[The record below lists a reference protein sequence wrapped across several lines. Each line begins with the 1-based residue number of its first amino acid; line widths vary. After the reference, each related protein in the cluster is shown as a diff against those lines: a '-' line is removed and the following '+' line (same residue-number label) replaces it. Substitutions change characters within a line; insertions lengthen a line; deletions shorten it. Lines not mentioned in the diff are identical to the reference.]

1 MTEHAESAADEFPE
15 PSGSGRVDVVGTAHV
30 SEHSV
35 KEVESAIED
44 SEPDIVAVELDEGR
58 YRQIKGETPDDL
70 DASDLLRGNT
80 VFQFL
85 AYWML
90 SYIQTRLGDRFDI
103 EPGADMK
110 AGIDTAERLGLGVAL
125 VDRDIQTTVQ
135 RFWAR
140 LTAVEKLKLVGSLA
154 AEMGPPLTVGLTIG
168 AVFGGLFAV
177 VAGAFGGPFIVP
189 TGALSGV
196 LPGGLG
202 GTVEGLLDTLLL
214 ICVAAA
220 GIGIPIAALLVRFRG
235 EADVEEFDMETLTD
249 TDVVSAMMEEFRQF
263 SPGGAEA
270 LIDERDAFI
279 AHRLVAL
286 REAGYHVLAVVGA
299 GHREGIQGYLDN
311 PETLPPM
318 ESLTGTEGGRRFSL
332 YKLVGYGFGVVFLVF
347 FGLLILGGASQ
358 AVLLELFVA
367 LVAVNAVLAGGLAK
381 VAGAH
386 WSSAAAAG
394 AFGWLTS
401 LFPLLAAGWFAGYVE
416 LRYISVNISDIAT
429 LNEILNDQESPVMDL
444 VSQMRGVPL
453 FRLILVV
460 ALTNVGSAIA
470 SYVVFPV
477 LIPYISSDIG
487 GMQGVSR
494 LLWQGVREG
503 TQILVGVL

>member
-35 KEVESAIED
+35 TEVESAIEE

-70 DASDLLRGNT
+70 EAADLLRGNT

-90 SYIQTRLGDRFDI
+90 SYIQTRLGERFDI
-103 EPGADMK
+103 QPGADMK
-110 AGIDTAERLGLGVAL
+110 AAIDTAERLGLGVAL

-140 LTAVEKLKLVGSLA
+140 LTAVEKLTLIGSLA
-154 AEMGPPLTVGLTIG
+154 AEMGPPLTVGLTVG
-168 AVFGGLFAV
+168 AVFGGIVAI

-189 TGALSGV
+189 SGV
-196 LPGGLG
+196 LSGGLAG
-202 GTVEGLLDTLLL
+202 SVGSLLDTLLL
-214 ICVAAA
+214 ICVVAAV
-220 GIGIPIAALLVRFRG
+220 IGIPIAALLTRFRG
-235 EADVEEFDMETLTD
+235 EAEVEEFDMEQLTD

-286 REAGYHVLAVVGA
+286 REAGYHVVAVVGA
-299 GHREGIQGYLDN
+299 GHREGIERYLDE
-311 PETLPPM
+311 PETLPSM
-318 ESLTGTEGGRRFSL
+318 ESLTGTESGRRVSL
-332 YKLVGYGFGVVFLVF
+332 YKLVGYGFGLVFLVF

-386 WSSAAAAG
+386 WSSAIAAG

-416 LRYISVNISDIAT
+416 LRHISVNISDIAT
-429 LNEILNDQESPVMDL
+429 LNEILSDEESPIMDL
-444 VSQMRGVPL
+444 ITRMRQVPL

-460 ALTNVGSAIA
+460 ALTNVGSAVA

-487 GMQGVSR
+487 GMKGVSR

-503 TQILVGVL
+503 SQILVGVL

>member
-1 MTEHAESAADEFPE
+1 MTEHAESAADDLPQ
-15 PSGSGRVDVVGTAHV
+15 PSGAGRVDVVGTAHV

-35 KEVESAIED
+35 AEVESAIEEAD
-44 SEPDIVAVELDEGR
+44 PDVVAVELDEGR

-90 SYIQTRLGDRFDI
+90 SYIQTRLGERFDI
-103 EPGADMK
+103 QPGADMK

-140 LTAVEKLKLVGSLA
+140 LSAVEKLTLVGSLA
-154 AEMGPPLTVGLTIG
+154 AELGPPLTVGLTFG
-168 AVFGGLFAV
+168 AVLGGAV
-177 VAGAFGGPFIVP
+177 AIVAGAFAGPLIVP
-189 TGALSGV
+189 SGALSGV
-196 LPGGLG
+196 LPGGV
-202 GTVEGLLDTLLL
+202 GTTVAGLLDTLLT
-214 ICVAAA
+214 ICVVALAV
-220 GIGIPIAALLVRFRG
+220 GIPIAAVLTRFRG
-235 EADVEEFDMETLTD
+235 GEEVEEFDVERLTD

-286 REAGYHVLAVVGA
+286 REAGYHVVAVVGA
-299 GHREGIQGYLDN
+299 GHREGIERYLDD
-311 PETLPPM
+311 PDSLPPM
-318 ESLTGTEGGRRFSL
+318 ESLVGTESGRRVSL
-332 YKLVGYGFGVVFLVF
+332 YKLIGYGFGFVFLAF

-358 AVLLELFVA
+358 AVLLQLFVA

-386 WSSAAAAG
+386 WSSALAAG

-416 LRYISVNISDIAT
+416 LKYISVNISDIAT
-429 LNEILNDQESPVMDL
+429 LNEILNDQESPIMDL
-444 VSQMRGVPL
+444 VARMRQVPL

-460 ALTNVGSAIA
+460 ALTNVGSAVA
-470 SYVVFPV
+470 SYVVFPM

-487 GMQGVSR
+487 GMAGVSR